1 MHEEALLRD
10 LLRKIDEVARRH
22 GARRVTGVSVWIGAL
37 SHLSPS
43 WLRGRWELA
52 TAGSIAAGARLTV
65 RLSTDAADPRAAGVV
80 LESVETDEEDP
91 SREGG
96 PPSQGR
102 PVSRGS

>member
-10 LLRKIDEVARRH
+10 LLRKIDEVARRQ
-22 GARRVTGVSVWIGAL
+22 GVRRVTGVSVWIGAL
-37 SHLSPS
+37 SHLSPA

-80 LESVETDEEDP
+80 LETVEAAEE
-91 SREGG
+91 
-96 PPSQGR
+96 PPAGEDGR
-102 PVSRGS
+102 PS